1 MIATNRLVLLLRRC
15 CRLPE
20 FPSNSF
26 SARKRLLHS
35 QGPAATPSQ
44 SIANNRSPDQPGS
57 NHEVHEGAVLGVGSN
72 PSGGGIGSGPG
83 SSSANASP
91 MDTVFA
97 TLVGL
102 GIGKLSNFFLSTFY

>member
-15 CRLPE
+15 CRPPE

-26 SARKRLLHS
+26 SASKRLLHS
-35 QGPAATPSQ
+35 QGSAAPIQ
-44 SIANNRSPDQPGS
+44 SIANKRSPDQPSS
-57 NHEVHEGAVLGVGSN
+57 NNEVHEGAVLGVGFN

-83 SSSANASP
+83 GSSSANASP
-91 MDTVFA
+91 MDAVFA